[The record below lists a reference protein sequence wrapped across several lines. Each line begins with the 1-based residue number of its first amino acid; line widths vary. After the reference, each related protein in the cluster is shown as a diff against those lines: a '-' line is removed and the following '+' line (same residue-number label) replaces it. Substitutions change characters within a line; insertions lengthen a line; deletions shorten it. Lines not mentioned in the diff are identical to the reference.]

1 MNTYIY
7 IYIYIYVYIYIYIYI
22 HIYIYKRYS
31 AKTKCMYVM
40 IKDENIFHKYM
51 TAWEKVY
58 NIIKNN

>member
-7 IYIYIYVYIYIYIYI
+7 IYI
-22 HIYIYKRYS
+22 RYS

-51 TAWEKVY
+51 TA
-58 NIIKNN
+58 

>member
-1 MNTYIY
+1 MNTHIY
-7 IYIYIYVYIYIYIYI
+7 IY
-22 HIYIYKRYS
+22 IYIYKRYS

-40 IKDENIFHKYM
+40 IKDENILHKYM